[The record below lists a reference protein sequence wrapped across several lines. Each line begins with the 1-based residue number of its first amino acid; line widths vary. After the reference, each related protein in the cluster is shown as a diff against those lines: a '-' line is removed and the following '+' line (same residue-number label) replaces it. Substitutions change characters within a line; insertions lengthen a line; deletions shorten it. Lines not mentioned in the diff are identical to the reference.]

1 MSHFLSNLS
10 LLSDVTRV
18 TYEHKHSTFPDYI
31 HLMIESGLP
40 EMIYTTPYNRH
51 KFIASII

>member
-51 KFIASII
+51 KFIATII